1 MTLDRP
7 KPFGRFSPDRLFA
20 PDSVAV
26 IGAGSEAGA
35 QVMANLMAGGFKGAI
50 MPVDPGLKAVSGVL
64 AYPNVAALP
73 VAPDLAVVASP
84 AASVSAILADLAA
97 RNCFAAVV
105 TGMAPEL
112 TRETLPPGMRVLGP
126 GSFGIAVPGIGL
138 NASRAHLPVLPGRLA
153 LVSQSAALCR
163 AVLDWAGPNGVGF
176 SHIVG
181 IGGNMNI
188 GFGLVLDWLSREPGT
203 GTILLDIRAIRD
215 HRTFL
220 SAARAATRLRPVVA
234 IRAGGLLL
242 DPTGAADLALAA
254 ALRRAGILF
263 VNQLED
269 MLAAAETLT
278 RARPVRGESLAIVT
292 NAIGPG
298 RFAADAALRD
308 GVPLAAFSA
317 ETERVLRLRLPDFPS
332 NAGGLV
338 HIGPDKPL
346 LLAEIVGLLAGAPEV
361 SGVLAVHA
369 PVGTTDDLA
378 IMALASGASS
388 LKVPVLVA
396 ALGESTGA
404 AHRRQLTEAG
414 LPVFA
419 SPEPAVRG
427 FLHLVQN
434 RRNRAAAAELPP
446 STVLSLAP
454 DRVEVRRLFARCR
467 AQVRLEL
474 TEEDAL
480 AVLSAYG
487 IPTVPTRPAKTTADA
502 VAAAALLG
510 FPVVVKLR
518 RAGGRLPGH
527 RDGIVLDVMD
537 GDDVGRAGR
546 ALLARA
552 DDLGAGLPPLLVQ
565 RRVGRARE
573 LLIRVWDDA
582 MFGPV
587 IGFGQGG
594 SAASAFGDLEVDLP
608 PLNLPLAQALIA
620 RTKVAATLG
629 RFAEAPA
636 ANHAAIAETLV
647 RVSQLVVDFPEIAR
661 MEINPVFAD
670 ADGVAVADAALSLRH
685 ASEPGAGLAIA
696 PYPAELV
703 EQWRTGGETFIVRPI
718 RPEDAE
724 QHGEFFQRLSPED
737 IRFRFFSA
745 MRALSPE
752 QMARMTQVDYDR
764 EMAFVALR
772 EATNET
778 VGVARLVIEP
788 DRRAGEFA
796 VIVQR
801 DMKGKG
807 LARHLMQRLIDWGR
821 ASGLSEIVGQVLAD
835 NAPMLAFVRRL
846 GFALRRVPEEPDV
859 MEARLSLDPGGK
871 RSGVA
876 ADRRDDDG
884 DEAQHEIHHHHLA
897 DLPRPQRAR
906 APRETGHR
914 GRTRWRRR
922 WPP

>member
-26 IGAGSEAGA
+26 IGAGTDAGS

-50 MPVDPGLKAVSGVL
+50 MPVDADLKAVSGVL
-64 AYPNVAALP
+64 AYRDVAALP

-84 AASVSAILADLAA
+84 AASVAGVLADLAA

-105 TGMAPEL
+105 TGMAPDL
-112 TRETLPPGMRVLGP
+112 SRDTLPPGMRVLGP

-138 NASRAHLPVLPGRLA
+138 NASRAHLPLAPGRLA

-181 IGGNMNI
+181 IGGNLNI
-188 GFGLVLDWLSREPGT
+188 GFGLVLDWLSRDPGT

-215 HRTFL
+215 RRTFL

-242 DPTGAADLALAA
+242 DPSGTADLVLGA

-263 VNQLED
+263 VTQLQD

-278 RARPVRGESLAIVT
+278 RARPVRGETLAIVT

-308 GVPLAAFSA
+308 GVPLATFTQ
-317 ETERVLRLRLPDFPS
+317 ETERVLRLKLPDFPAQS
-332 NAGGLV
+332 GGLV

-361 SGVLAVHA
+361 GGVLAVHA
-369 PVGTTDDLA
+369 PVGPQDDLA
-378 IMALASGASS
+378 IAALAAGASG
-388 LKVPVLVA
+388 LKVPVLA
-396 ALGESTGA
+396 AVLGASTAA
-404 AHRRQLTEAG
+404 AHRHQLTEAG
-414 LPVFA
+414 LPVFD

-446 STVLSLAP
+446 STVLTVVP
-454 DRVEVRRLFARCR
+454 DRAEVRRLLAQCR
-467 AQVRLEL
+467 AAGRLEL
-474 TEEDAL
+474 AEEDAL
-480 AVLSAYG
+480 SVLSAYG
-487 IPTVPTRPAKTTADA
+487 IPTVPMRPAMTETDA
-502 VAAAALLG
+502 ASAAALLG

-518 RAGGRLPGH
+518 RTGGRLPGH
-527 RDGIVLDVMD
+527 RDGIALNVMD
-537 GDDVGRAGR
+537 ADDASRAAR

-552 DDLGAGLPPLLVQ
+552 PSDPSDLLPLLVQ

-573 LLIRVWDDA
+573 LLIRVWEDA
-582 MFGPV
+582 MFGPA

-594 SAASAFGDLEVDLP
+594 SAASAFGDLAVDLP

-629 RFAEAPA
+629 EFADSPA
-636 ANHAAIAETLV
+636 ADLPAVAETLV
-647 RVSQLVVDFPEIAR
+647 RVSQLIIDFPEIAR

-670 ADGVAVADAALSLRH
+670 ADGVAVADAALFLRPDC
-685 ASEPGAGLAIA
+685 ETGGGLAIA

-703 EQWRTGGETFIVRPI
+703 EQWKTGDEMLTIRPI

-724 QHGEFFQRLSPED
+724 QHGAFFKRISPED
-737 IRFRFFSA
+737 VRFRFFSA

-752 QMARMTQVDYDR
+752 QTARMTQVDYDR

-772 EATNET
+772 DATKET
-778 VGVARLVIEP
+778 VGVSRLVIEP
-788 DRRAGEFA
+788 GRRSGEFA
-796 VIVQR
+796 VIVQP

-807 LARHLMQRLIDWGR
+807 LARHLMNRLIAWAR
-821 ASGLSEIVGQVLAD
+821 ISGLSEIVGQILAD

-846 GFALRRVPEEPDV
+846 GFTLRRTPEEPDV
-859 MEARLSLDPGGK
+859 MEARLTLDAGP
-871 RSGVA
+871 
-876 ADRRDDDG
+876 D
-884 DEAQHEIHHHHLA
+884 
-897 DLPRPQRAR
+897 PQ
-906 APRETGHR
+906 P
-914 GRTRWRRR
+914 
-922 WPP
+922 

>member
-1 MTLDRP
+1 MALDRP

-35 QVMANLMAGGFKGAI
+35 QIMGNLIAGGFKGAI
-50 MPVDPGLKAVSGVL
+50 MPVDPDQEAVNGVPT
-64 AYPNVAALP
+64 YRDVAALP
-73 VAPDLAVVASP
+73 MAPDLAVVTSP
-84 AASVSAILADLAA
+84 AASVAPVLAA
-97 RNCFAAVV
+97 LAVRNCFAAVV
-105 TGMAPEL
+105 TGIAPDL
-112 TRETLPPGMRVLGP
+112 RRDTLPPGMRVLGP

-138 NASRAHLPVLPGRLA
+138 NASRAHLPLVPGRLA

-163 AVLDWAGPNGVGF
+163 AVVDWAGPNGVGF

-181 IGGNMNI
+181 VGGNLNI
-188 GFGLVLDWLSREPGT
+188 GFGLVLDWLSRDPGT

-215 HRTFL
+215 RRAFL

-242 DPTGAADLALAA
+242 DPSGAADLVLGA

-263 VNQLED
+263 VTQLQD

-278 RARPVRGESLAIVT
+278 RARPVRLESLAIVT

-308 GVPLAAFSA
+308 CVPLAAFSP
-317 ETERVLRLRLPDFPS
+317 ETERVLRLKLPDFPA
-332 NAGGLV
+332 NAQGLV

-346 LLAEIVGLLAGAPEV
+346 LLAEIVALLAGAPEV
-361 SGVLAVHA
+361 GGILAVHV
-369 PVGTTDDLA
+369 PVGTADDLA
-378 IMALASGASS
+378 ITALAAGASG
-388 LKVPVLVA
+388 LRVPVLVA
-396 ALGESTGA
+396 ALGESTAA
-404 AHRRQLTEAG
+404 AHRRQLTASG

-434 RRNRAAAAELPP
+434 RRNRAAAAELPA
-446 STVLSLAP
+446 SAVLSLAP
-454 DRVEVRRLFARCR
+454 DRAAVRRLFACCR
-467 AQVRLEL
+467 AAGRLEL

-480 AVLSAYG
+480 AVLAAYG
-487 IPTVPTRPAKTTADA
+487 VPTVPMRPAMTADDA
-502 VAAAALLG
+502 TAAAELLG

-518 RAGGRLPGH
+518 RTGGRLPGQ
-527 RDGIVLDVMD
+527 RDGIALDVMD
-537 GDDVGRAGR
+537 GDDTSRAAR
-546 ALLARA
+546 ALLARHR
-552 DDLGAGLPPLLVQ
+552 DPDSDLPPLLVQ

-573 LLIRVWDDA
+573 LLIRVWEDA
-582 MFGPV
+582 MFGPA

-594 SAASAFGDLEVDLP
+594 SAASAFGDLAVDLP

-629 RFAEAPA
+629 QYADAPA
-636 ANHAAIAETLV
+636 ADVAAVAETLV
-647 RVSQLVVDFPEIAR
+647 RISQLVIDFPEIAR

-670 ADGVAVADAALSLRH
+670 AAGVSVADAALFLRR
-685 ASEPGAGLAIA
+685 ASAAGGGLAIA
-696 PYPAELV
+696 PYPAELS
-703 EQWRTGGETFIVRPI
+703 EQWRTGDEAFTIRPI

-724 QHGEFFQRLSPED
+724 QHGAFFQRLSPED

-772 EATNET
+772 DSTGET
-778 VGVARLVIEP
+778 VGVARLVIDL
-788 DRRAGEFA
+788 DRRSGEFA

-801 DMKGKG
+801 DIKGKG
-807 LARHLMQRLIDWGR
+807 LARHLMRRLIDWGR
-821 ASGLSEIVGQVLAD
+821 ASGLSEIVGQILAD
-835 NAPMLAFVRRL
+835 NAPMLAFVRHL
-846 GFALRRVPEEPDV
+846 GFTLRRMPEEPDV
-859 MEARLSLDPGGK
+859 MEARLSLQAVS
-871 RSGVA
+871 SG
-876 ADRRDDDG
+876 
-884 DEAQHEIHHHHLA
+884 HE
-897 DLPRPQRAR
+897 
-906 APRETGHR
+906 
-914 GRTRWRRR
+914 
-922 WPP
+922 